1 MIGTRSCLSGAKS
14 FNACS
19 NERITIVSNINEYID
34 TKKSTQRHRFFSLR
48 IPRPSLRVLLFSF
61 FTTCSIAIL
70 LLLFVPAAYYTL
82 FPLDPI
88 PVKTDEAGT
97 PQGGSFTTPQTIA
110 KKERSLPPYDATL
123 PEGNWL
129 IIPRIGVQTEL
140 LESAKPDESLA
151 KGVWRV
157 PDFGLPG
164 DTTKPMIL
172 AAHRFGYKWWWN
184 SSYWRYHSFYLLP
197 TLQPGDLVEVISNKR
212 KYTYEIYAGEQGEQ
226 ITDYNADLI
235 LYTCKFLQ
243 SPIRHFRYARLIDPT
258 TNTQHVD
265 KTPSPLQSLLISES
279 SSR

>member
-1 MIGTRSCLSGAKS
+1 MVC
-14 FNACS
+14 
-19 NERITIVSNINEYID
+19 
-34 TKKSTQRHRFFSLR
+34 
-48 IPRPSLRVLLFSF
+48 VLLFSF

-82 FPLDPI
+82 FPSDPV

-97 PQGGSFTTPQTIA
+97 PQGGSFTTPQTHA
-110 KKERSLPPYDATL
+110 KKERPLPPYDATL
-123 PEGNWL
+123 PDGNWL

-140 LESAKPDESLA
+140 LESATPDESLA

-243 SPIRHFRYARLIDPT
+243 SPIRHFRYARLIDPN

-265 KTPSPLQSLLISES
+265 VKSGISS
-279 SSR
+279 I